1 MMAPAVAELY
11 ADWLAG
17 RGKDEIFERFG
28 VERFARGRD
37 GPKEDFIIG

>member
-1 MMAPAVAELY
+1 MAPAVAELY
-11 ADWLAG
+11 ADFIAG

-28 VERFARGRD
+28 VERFARGA

>member
-28 VERFARGRD
+28 VDRFAAGGVAR
-37 GPKEDFIIG
+37 EDFIIG

>member
-1 MMAPAVAELY
+1 VAELC
-11 ADWLAG
+11 ADLLAG

-28 VERFARGRD
+28 IERFARGA